1 MDSGRPGGSTTT
13 AAEAADADL
22 AGALHEVSNALTV
35 ILGWIERAR
44 AEDEDRRPQR
54 RALEI
59 AESRARQARDVVRR
73 AIGAEVAAEPPR
85 GLGSLVDEAVTGV
98 EPEAR
103 RAGVR
108 LVSTLDAAADGRVLE
123 GGAAVVQILTNLL
136 LNAIALSPPATPV
149 RVDARHDPERAE
161 VRIGVSDEGPGVPPE
176 RRAGILDSGLST
188 RAGGAGIGLRHAAAM
203 ARAGGGELRLAES
216 AVGARFELR
225 WPGGDDG
232 STAPTSRVTSVSNAL
247 HGRRILV
254 VEDDGA
260 VIELLE
266 LALSARGADV
276 VSVKNRAALAG
287 AVDTGVFDAALFD
300 ISPIRDDFAGALG
313 SVRAKSPSAR
323 LIVMSGSAVAL
334 PAVPPGC
341 EASWVRKPFE
351 IDEIVR
357 ALADD

>member
-13 AAEAADADL
+13 AAEGADADL

-44 AEDEDRRPQR
+44 AEDEDRRPQQ

-59 AESRARQARDVVRR
+59 AETRARQARDVVRR
-73 AIGAEVAAEPPR
+73 AIGAEVPTEAPR
-85 GLGSLVDEAVTGV
+85 ALGSLVDEAVTGV

-108 LVSTLDAAADGRVLE
+108 LVSNLDGAAEARVLD
-123 GGAAVVQILTNLL
+123 GGGAVVQILTNLL
-136 LNAIALSPPATPV
+136 LNSIALSPAGTPV
-149 RVDARHDPERAE
+149 RVDAHHDADAGH
-161 VRIGVSDEGPGVPPE
+161 VTIGVSDQGPGVPHE
-176 RRAGILDSGLST
+176 RRAGIFDGGLST
-188 RAGGAGIGLRHAAAM
+188 RVGGAGIGLRHAAAM
-203 ARAGGGELRLAES
+203 ARAAGGELRLAES
-216 AVGARFELR
+216 SVGARFELR

-232 STAPTSRVTSVSNAL
+232 STAPTSRVTSVSSAL

-276 VSVKNRAALAG
+276 VSVKNRTALAG
-287 AVDTGVFDAALFD
+287 AVASGAFDAALFD
-300 ISPIRDDFAGALG
+300 ISPIQDDFAGALG
-313 SVRAKSPSAR
+313 SVRETSPSAR

-341 EASWVRKPFE
+341 EAAWVRKPFE